1 MTNISI
7 TLLSKILKK
16 AKSLAI
22 YAAVLFLIFL
32 SGCKKDLYLNYSTPI
47 FQNPT
52 IRLDNYFPKGVLEFK
67 SKESLRA
74 YWDSLQANPRFLKLL
89 TPSFRSFNDKYE
101 AFYKKENSN
110 SLNASTVNYSGNNT
124 SSPQDVSN
132 EEFLIDLNSYALP
145 AEPLSYLVNEDLQ
158 IIVQDHLFQFTR
170 VGVLEVGMSYLDSYK
185 NIYQQNFDNINYDQN
200 FNSFPGEV
208 MVEQDVFQI
217 APGIRRI
224 ANISDEGNMDIF
236 QQSQSLRYLDDN
248 GGTNGDP
255 TPTNNDYFLNYKDP
269 SYIGLFGEGVAVQF
283 NDWAKRRFVFKVQNI
298 KIPFLGIIG
307 QYAKMDIKAKV
318 QREKKFLFI
327 KYWGPSFADQIVVGC
342 DNMEINTNHVFAYPQ
357 KFSNLS
363 KPEFTGI
370 SELTIGNHIVNALNI
385 RVNLRVLGYT
395 LDNSQLSDL
404 INGQLNQL
412 VGQGYQNVF
421 REIEKRVINK
431 IDPSYLQRYATYT
444 TMLERLNTDNTL
456 KIVLGKAEKPEGYTH
471 ANEWIIDQNIGFSW
485 KVNGG
490 VGGYPLKYW
499 YDYFPKGS
507 FYGKIRTGN
516 TWRGLRIL
524 ITK

>member
-1 MTNISI
+1 
-7 TLLSKILKK
+7 
-16 AKSLAI
+16 
-22 YAAVLFLIFL
+22 V
-32 SGCKKDLYLNYSTPI
+32 
-47 FQNPT
+47 
-52 IRLDNYFPKGVLEFK
+52 
-67 SKESLRA
+67 
-74 YWDSLQANPRFLKLL
+74 
-89 TPSFRSFNDKYE
+89 
-101 AFYKKENSN
+101 
-110 SLNASTVNYSGNNT
+110 
-124 SSPQDVSN
+124 
-132 EEFLIDLNSYALP
+132 
-145 AEPLSYLVNEDLQ
+145 
-158 IIVQDHLFQFTR
+158 II
-170 VGVLEVGMSYLDSYK
+170 
-185 NIYQQNFDNINYDQN
+185 
-200 FNSFPGEV
+200 
-208 MVEQDVFQI
+208 
-217 APGIRRI
+217 
-224 ANISDEGNMDIF
+224 
-236 QQSQSLRYLDDN
+236 
-248 GGTNGDP
+248 
-255 TPTNNDYFLNYKDP
+255 
-269 SYIGLFGEGVAVQF
+269 
-283 NDWAKRRFVFKVQNI
+283 W
-298 KIPFLGIIG
+298 
-307 QYAKMDIKAKV
+307 
-318 QREKKFLFI
+318 
-327 KYWGPSFADQIVVGC
+327 
-342 DNMEINTNHVFAYPQ
+342 